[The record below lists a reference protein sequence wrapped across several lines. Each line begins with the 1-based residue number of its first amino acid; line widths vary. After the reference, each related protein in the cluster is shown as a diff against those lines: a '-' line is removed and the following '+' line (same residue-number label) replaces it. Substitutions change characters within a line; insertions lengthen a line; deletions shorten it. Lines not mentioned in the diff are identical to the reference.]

1 MRRYLTHLLASATL
15 VLAATAALNWFA
27 DPYAIFGSPQWPGI
41 NEAKPALQT
50 NWRIFKLVGYVHRP
64 MDALILGTSRA
75 HAGLS
80 PKHQA
85 FNGLRTLNLAIPG
98 QPYEETQSI
107 FKYAVE
113 HNPLKLAV
121 FGLDFFA
128 SNTYHPST
136 PDSTPDNFA
145 VDRKQKLLFSFDTL
159 LASSKTLFQPGTF
172 PLTPDMAISDN
183 REKYSKRAF
192 LKSEKGYMWGGG
204 YLPGPN
210 CMFRFEAEPTE
221 TGRVNKAPPLE
232 NLRAAIALA
241 HQRHVKLYLFISPS
255 HARQWEVLA
264 TLGLWDAWEAWKRK
278 LVQINEEEAARA
290 HEKPFP
296 LWDFSGYNSITA
308 ENLPERETADAVM
321 VGYIESS
328 HYKPAIGNLLLDRMF
343 NLNVPGRTIP
353 EDFGV
358 LLSENTIEQ
367 HLRNIRS
374 ARTRYRQTH
383 QQYLAEITGLEK
395 EVKKLNHCIDYTHA
409 APESV
414 TASGADTDKIAIR

>member
-1 MRRYLTHLLASATL
+1 MHRYLTHLLASTFFLLAT
-15 VLAATAALNWFA
+15 TAALNWFVN
-27 DPYAIFGSPQWPGI
+27 PYAIFDSPQWPGI
-41 NEAKPALQT
+41 NEAKPALLT
-50 NWRIFKLVGYVHRP
+50 NWRIYKLVGYVHRP

-113 HNPLKLAV
+113 HNSLKMV
-121 FGLDFFA
+121 VVGLDFFA
-128 SNTYHPST
+128 SNAYHSLS

-145 VDRKQKLLFSFDTL
+145 IDRKQKLLFSFDTL
-159 LASSKTLFQPGTF
+159 VASSKTLFQPGTF
-172 PLTPDMAISDN
+172 PLAPDMAIIDN
-183 REKYSKRAF
+183 REKYSKQAF
-192 LKSEKGYMWGGG
+192 LKSEEGYMWGGG
-204 YLPGPN
+204 YLPGPK
-210 CMFRFEAEPTE
+210 CMFRFETEPTE
-221 TGRVNKAPPLE
+221 TGKINKTPPLE
-232 NLRAAIALA
+232 NIRATIALA
-241 HQRHVKLYLFISPS
+241 HQHNVKLYLFISPS

-264 TLGLWDAWEAWKRK
+264 TLGLWDTWEAWKRK
-278 LVQINEEEAARA
+278 LVQINEEEAERA

-328 HYKPAIGNLLLDRMF
+328 HYKPAIGNLLLDRIF

-358 LLSENTIEQ
+358 LLTQNGIEQ
-367 HLRNIRS
+367 HLEAIRS
-374 ARTRYRQTH
+374 ARMRYRQAH
-383 QQYLAEITGLEK
+383 PQDVAEIAALEI
-395 EVKKLNHCIDYTHA
+395 EVKQQNRCIDYTHA
-409 APESV
+409 VPEPV
-414 TASGADTDKIAIR
+414 TATGGAGTGKVAI